1 MRVRRFISTCF
12 LFFCSNNC
20 ICICI
25 CSFFFLCIKT
35 GQDQSPRRYQ
45 FNNETTRNK
54 KKNLH
59 TAHRTGPSPS
69 PRLPLFIYS
78 FPGFCFFCAAFLI
91 LPSFLCSFF
100 SPVFPFAFLFFLL
113 PFLLLSFFF
122 CVCAFLVL
130 PSLSLFVPASTE
142 RKKRARHDTDTKRQ
156 TKTLLTRQQVTM
168 AKNK

>member
-54 KKNLH
+54 KKIYILH
-59 TAHRTGPSPS
+59 IVQDPP
-69 PRLPLFIYS
+69 PPLASLFLYI
-78 FPGFCFFCAAFLI
+78 AFQD
-91 LPSFLCSFF
+91 
-100 SPVFPFAFLFFLL
+100 FAFFVLLF
-113 PFLLLSFFF
+113 
-122 CVCAFLVL
+122 
-130 PSLSLFVPASTE
+130 
-142 RKKRARHDTDTKRQ
+142 
-156 TKTLLTRQQVTM
+156 
-168 AKNK
+168 